1 MDVILTQDV
10 AGIGFKNDTVKV
22 KAGFGRNYLI
32 PRGYAIIANKINR
45 KKTDEDVRQASHKA
59 EKIRN
64 DAQQLAD
71 SIGDISLEVGA
82 KVGESGKIF
91 GAVTALQIADA
102 LKAKGFDIDRKKI
115 AFNSEV
121 KNIGDYS
128 VTLNLHKEVKKVV
141 NFKVVAE

>member
-1 MDVILTQDV
+1 MEVILTQDV

-22 KAGFGRNYLI
+22 KSGFGRNYLI
-32 PRGYAIIANKINR
+32 PRGFAIVANKINR
-45 KKTDEDVRQASHKA
+45 KKTDEDIRQASHKA
-59 EKIRN
+59 EKIKN
-64 DAQQLAD
+64 DAQLLAE
-71 SIGDISLEVGA
+71 SIGTTTLEVGA

-102 LKAKGFDIDRKKI
+102 LKAKGFDVDRKKI

-121 KNIGDYS
+121 KSIGDYS

-141 NFKVVAE
+141 NFKVLAE

>member
-1 MDVILTQDV
+1 MEVILTQDV

-32 PRGYAIIANKINR
+32 PRGYAIIANKNNR
-45 KKTDEDVRQASHKA
+45 KKTDEDIRQASHKA
-59 EKIRN
+59 EKIRA
-64 DAQQLAD
+64 DAQQLAE

-102 LKAKGFDIDRKKI
+102 LKARGFDIDRKKI

>member
-1 MDVILTQDV
+1 MEVILTQDV

-45 KKTDEDVRQASHKA
+45 KKTDEDIRQASHKA
-59 EKIRN
+59 EKIRA
-64 DAQQLAD
+64 DAQQLAE

-102 LKAKGFDIDRKKI
+102 LKARGFDIDRKKI